1 MMAGAPDTWPP
12 AWRTSGRG
20 PAASTP
26 EQVVG
31 ELLAVQSQIAAGRL
45 AIAQRADCHVTEV
58 EAAIDAGRIVRTH
71 VLRPTWHYVLRDDLA
86 WLLS

>member
-1 MMAGAPDTWPP
+1 MREATPDILAARLANQRLW
-12 AWRTSGRG
+12 G

-31 ELLAVQSQIAAGRL
+31 ELLAVQSQDAPLARL

-71 VLRPTWHYVLRDDLA
+71 VLRPT
-86 WLLS
+86 